1 MSTYVQSFEKLPMP
15 AITICNKTAYKNHER
30 NVDWNDYM
38 ENTLNLTEFLIT
50 KNFKIKP
57 FSTMFYGRC
66 YTITSSIKIA
76 KFGHRINITFKARF
90 LHNILALITCHLL
103 DIDLLEV

>member
-1 MSTYVQSFEKLPMP
+1 MSTYVESFEKLPMP

-30 NVDWNDYM
+30 NVNWNDYM
-38 ENTLNLTEFLIT
+38 ENTLNLTGFLIT
-50 KNFKIKP
+50 KNFEIKP

-76 KFGHRINITFKARF
+76 KFGHRINITFKVRF
-90 LHNILALITCHLL
+90 LHNRFALIPCHLL
-103 DIDLLEV
+103 DIELMEI